1 MDCKCPK
8 AADPCLPSPEHF
20 LSQLFGPGWSQ
31 STRMEVNGVPVV
43 PDKPRLNLHA
53 ASSGNPLK
61 VKDGEGKEDEG
72 KANVLPAG
80 YDTYTKV
87 PDTANVPP
95 QAAYPAY
102 SSPYPY
108 TYPAP
113 GYSPWPGYYPTYV
126 APLPPPV
133 PMPPYYGYAVP
144 PHPAAP
150 PVGPTPYSYPAR

>member
-8 AADPCLPSPEHF
+8 APDIPVPSPEHF

-31 STRMEVNGVPVV
+31 STRMEVNGVPVT

-53 ASSGNPLK
+53 ASSSNPLK
-61 VKDGEGKEDEG
+61 VKGEDKVDEG
-72 KANVLPAG
+72 KANTVLPTG

-87 PDTANVPP
+87 PDNVPP
-95 QAAYPAY
+95 QAAAYPPY

-108 TYPAP
+108 AYPTP
-113 GYSPWPGYYPTYV
+113 GYPPWPGYYPTYV

-150 PVGPTPYSYPAR
+150 PVGAPTYSYPAR